1 MSTKRKR
8 KKKSAGTVSIGIIV
22 LAFLAVMSVQ
32 IYQLKQK
39 DDAKAA
45 ELEALQQELADE
57 TQRAEEIDA
66 LEEYM
71 QTTQFIEDTAKSK
84 LGLAYDNEIIFKEV
98 EE

>member
-32 IYQLKQK
+32 IYELKQK

-45 ELEALQQELADE
+45 ELEALEQEYADE
-57 TQRAEEIDA
+57 TQRADEIDA

>member
-32 IYQLKQK
+32 IYELKQK

-45 ELEALQQELADE
+45 ELEALEQEYADE
-57 TQRAEEIDA
+57 TQRADEIDA

-84 LGLAYDNEIIFKEV
+84 LGLAYDNEIIFKES